1 MRRGISSEFTLKMA
15 EMQMSTVD
23 SYQYSNN
30 TTILRIWAR
39 ERFRPSV
46 WNWWQKKNE
55 KEKNGT
61 YWCSIFD
68 WQKVRNNER
77 SPDTAKLRWKAMLSV
92 LDGTFGCFYKISRK
106 QIVC

>member
-30 TTILRIWAR
+30 TTILCIWAR

-46 WNWWQKKNE
+46 
-55 KEKNGT
+55 
-61 YWCSIFD
+61 
-68 WQKVRNNER
+68 
-77 SPDTAKLRWKAMLSV
+77 
-92 LDGTFGCFYKISRK
+92 
-106 QIVC
+106 